1 MKIKLQLLVMTASLL
16 VCFNSSNAQVPVLG
30 TTAPFVIF
38 TTTGAITNTGI
49 SQVTGN
55 IGTNTTGGAI
65 TGFGNVNGVL
75 HIGNATTLDASNDL
89 SLLYAELN
97 TAPFTAT
104 HAPLLGNGETLNAG
118 VYAIA
123 GVTTLSNVL
132 TLDGQNNP
140 NAKFIFQVS
149 APFSSNASS
158 EVKLING
165 ALACNV
171 FWKIEGAVNMASLTI
186 MKGTVVAHNDAIDMG
201 AGVSLEGRA
210 LSTTGA
216 ITLNGTLAYLPTGC
230 GSTIL
235 TGPPAPAL
243 GVAGCYALF
252 TGNENNTNAGVSYVT
267 GDVGTNAGITGG
279 YDPLTVNGTIHL
291 IPDISTAAC
300 AASLLTAT
308 TYLNLLP
315 NDIEL
320 LYPAQFGHNLV
331 LTAHTYL
338 MNAAAALTDSVYLN
352 AAGNV
357 DAVFVIKINGAL
369 TTSTFAKVILING
382 AQAKNVYWIVNG
394 AVSISDYSVINGTII
409 SNEGAVSLSTG
420 VTLNGRALTTNGAF
434 TTSSVVVN
442 GPLADCVTIPLKWL
456 TFTAEKATANTVLLK
471 WSTTSE
477 LNNDH
482 FNIQRSSNGYDF
494 VSIGNVASRNNI
506 ATDNYYSYTD
516 QQMINGTNFYRL
528 EQVDRDGHSSYS
540 GIVRIKV
547 DAGSWYSFPNPAV
560 SQTTIY
566 TRSPLTNLSVTLFD
580 VKGNAVYKRLFGMTV
595 AGQSITIPLSKLT
608 KGIYLLKVNSDA
620 GGRTEKIVVQ

>member
-1 MKIKLQLLVMTASLL
+1 MKKKLQLLVITVSLFL
-16 VCFNSSNAQVPVLG
+16 CFNSTNAQAPVLG
-30 TTAPFVIF
+30 TTAPFVLF

-75 HIGNATTLDASNDL
+75 HIGNATTLQASNDL

-186 MKGTVVAHNDAIDMG
+186 MRGTVIAHNDAIDMG
-201 AGVSLEGRA
+201 AGVTLEGRA

-230 GSTIL
+230 GSPVL
-235 TGPPAPAL
+235 TGPAAPFL

-300 AASLLTAT
+300 AASLLTVT

-315 NDIEL
+315 HDIEL

-338 MNAAAALTDSVYLN
+338 MDAAAALTDSVFLN

-357 DAVFVIKINGAL
+357 NAVFVIKINGAL
-369 TTSTFAKVILING
+369 TTSTFAKVILMNG
-382 AQAKNVYWIVNG
+382 AQAKNVFWIVNG
-394 AVSISDYSVINGTII
+394 AVSISDYSVINGTIV
-409 SNEGAVSLSTG
+409 SNEGAISLSTG
-420 VTLNGRALTTNGAF
+420 VTINGRALTTNGAF
-434 TTSSVVVN
+434 TTTSVVVN
-442 GPLADCVTIPLKWL
+442 GPLADCVTLPLKWL
-456 TFTAEKATANTVLLK
+456 TFTAEKNSSNTVLLK
-471 WSTTSE
+471 WSTTNE
-477 LNNDH
+477 VNNDH
-482 FNIQRSSNGYDF
+482 FNIQRSGNGDDF
-494 VSIGNVASRNNI
+494 ITIGNVVAGNTV
-506 ATDNYYSYTD
+506 APDNYYSYTD

-528 EQVDRDGHSSYS
+528 QQVDRDGHSTYS
-540 GIVRIKV
+540 SIRRINV
-547 DAGSWYSFPNPAV
+547 SAEPWYVFPNPAV

-566 TRSPLTNLSVTLFD
+566 TRSQLINLSVTLFD
-580 VKGNAVYKRLFGMTV
+580 VKGNAVYKRLFARAV
-595 AGQSITIPLSKLT
+595 AGQSITIPLSTLT
-608 KGIYLLKVNSDA
+608 KGIYMLKVDSGA
-620 GGRTEKIVVQ
+620 GSRTEKIILQ